1 MRAIRGKLE
10 RGKRG
15 RAAAEVTVTVTAKT
29 EVVVGCQC
37 RCHRVFFAVGRAPA
51 ILLSLFVLRWGL
63 GITFY
68 PVFDSDAFPRYKRG
82 PISGN

>member
-15 RAAAEVTVTVTAKT
+15 RAAAEVTVTAKT

-51 ILLSLFVLRWGL
+51 ILPSLFVLRWGL

-68 PVFDSDAFPRYKRG
+68 PVFDSEAFPRYKRG